1 MFLFCFDIPILITIL
16 SGNIIPLSLLK
27 FENYVQTLYKTQGTC
42 SQFIDVAVDENDA
55 RICSHNLCNN

>member
-27 FENYVQTLYKTQGTC
+27 FENYVQTLYKIQGTC
-42 SQFIDVAVDENDA
+42 SQFIDVTVDEQDVY
-55 RICSHNLCNN
+55 IHNRKLCNN